1 YWMWLTAT
9 PSHIKA
15 PRMSQGLCSIT
26 SQNASARLVVG
37 IFLMAPCVRGE
48 NHRGNGMSQPV
59 SWSYCVGFINAR
71 LRRSS
76 PYGARRSSS
85 PFRPCLRG
93 GRLIRRPRIFGGARA
108 KASAHQDLVL
118 FVASRQLLID
128 MSLIKRVLDQRGL
141 IIGRFVQQAW

>member
-1 YWMWLTAT
+1 
-9 PSHIKA
+9 
-15 PRMSQGLCSIT
+15 MSQGLCSIT

-59 SWSYCVGFINAR
+59 R
-71 LRRSS
+71 LEFPRRFYQREVEAIISLWCAAVLKS
-76 PYGARRSSS
+76 LPTVPERGRS
-85 PFRPCLRG
+85 
-93 GRLIRRPRIFGGARA
+93 IRRPRIFGGVRA

-118 FVASRQLLID
+118 FVASRQLLVD
-128 MSLIKRVLDQRGL
+128 MSLIKRVLDQRGM

>member
-1 YWMWLTAT
+1 MWLTAT

-37 IFLMAPCVRGE
+37 IFLMGPCVRGE

-59 SWSYCVGFINAR
+59 RLEF
-71 LRRSS
+71 LRRFYQREVEAIIAFWCPAVLKSL
-76 PYGARRSSS
+76 PTVPER
-85 PFRPCLRG
+85 
-93 GRLIRRPRIFGGARA
+93 GRLIRRRIFGGARA

-118 FVASRQLLID
+118 FVASHQLLVD
-128 MSLIKRVLDQRGL
+128 MSLIKRVLDQRGMF
-141 IIGRFVQQAW
+141 IGRFFQQAW